1 MNKIHNAIKK
11 IKSSGFF
18 ISVFKV
24 GSGQLI
30 SQLFA
35 LVSVPILSRIYSDA
49 AYGDTALITSTAAIL
64 INLSTF
70 GLNSAI
76 MKPAD
81 DEEAKKIFTTAFLA
95 NLILS
100 TGFTAVYAI
109 LVRRIRLFNI
119 SGSYG
124 LALLLMWLYCVL
136 HVTGTLM
143 TVYMNRKGKYN
154 RLFFNPIIGSAAN
167 FVVAIPLGLLGF
179 GFEGFMVTYI
189 VTSLVSCIHMM
200 WGDVPFSRRYRPK
213 DFLRVFVEYREYV
226 LFQYPSNFIGNLGIE
241 YPTQYLGR
249 VFTTQELGGYSMCVR
264 IMKMPIRLIA
274 APISTVYFRTATEY
288 HREGKNLVEFTY
300 QMISKIFLISAIPVA
315 LFIFISEDLFVFVLG
330 KTWAEAGSLAGF
342 LIIQYVLLFCSQTTS
357 YCRVSIG
364 KQQVDLVVSFAR
376 LAVAAISCVVGY
388 GLFRSMKATVF
399 CYSIGQCFFNISD
412 LASSFYC
419 MDKRYFKRYL
429 SISVLYTILMY
440 AIYIGK
446 RMIFA

>member
-200 WGDVPFSRRYRPK
+200 WGDVPFSSRYRPK

-288 HREGKNLVEFTY
+288 HREGKNLAEFTY

-315 LFIFISEDLFVFVLG
+315 LFIFISEDLFV
-330 KTWAEAGSLAGF
+330 
-342 LIIQYVLLFCSQTTS
+342 LFCSQTTS

-429 SISVLYTILMY
+429 SISVLYTVLMY